1 MYEQLNTFL
10 HLLRSLDWNRSV
22 YQAKLSLT
30 QKLVFYFKIAC
41 SNRVSPKWGP
51 DLDPASLKNPIINFC
66 SSPVVHGYFQ
76 ERTTLLAK
84 FSMLSVVIILPI
96 QQKACLGYDL
106 PRRDFGLL
114 TFLLVG
120 HIWLKGVLILSGDT
134 RTPFRLPL

>member
-66 SSPVVHGYFQ
+66 SSPVVQ
-76 ERTTLLAK
+76 P
-84 FSMLSVVIILPI
+84 FSREDNSLGQILD
-96 QQKACLGYDL
+96 A
-106 PRRDFGLL
+106 
-114 TFLLVG
+114 
-120 HIWLKGVLILSGDT
+120 LSGHHIAYTAGDMSGIRPAKT
-134 RTPFRLPL
+134 